1 MAITTLNITDNFGT
15 LVTKFN
21 GLSADAGDA
30 ETLNTT
36 ATDLVSAINEVYALI
51 DSDLDFRS
59 KISVTDTG
67 GDGSLSYNATNG
79 VLTYTGPSASEV
91 RAHFASGTNTTYSS
105 AAGTFSISDTTIR
118 GKISV
123 TDAGG
128 DGSLSYNSTSG
139 VITYTGPSA
148 SEVRAHFASGTNT
161 TYSSA
166 AGTFSISDATIRG
179 KISVTDAGGDG
190 SLSYNSTSGVITYTG
205 PSASEVRA
213 HFSAGEGIDIASG
226 VISGEDATTTNKGIA
241 SFNTNDFT
249 VTLGAVSIASI
260 GTTQIDN
267 LAIIE
272 GKLAN
277 DAVSRAKLKDEVSL
291 VIYNSTGTPLKT
303 LYGAGS

>member
-1 MAITTLNITDNFGT
+1 MAKTLLSVTDRLDAFVTRYNE
-15 LVTKFN
+15 LV
-21 GLSADAGDA
+21 DIVGDLA
-30 ETLNTT
+30 ALNTT
-36 ATDLVSAINEVYALI
+36 VDSDIVGAINSLHALI

-59 KISVTDTG
+59 KISVTD
-67 GDGSLSYNATNG
+67 
-79 VLTYTGPSASEV
+79 
-91 RAHFASGTNTTYSS
+91 
-105 AAGTFSISDTTIR
+105 
-118 GKISV
+118 
-123 TDAGG
+123 AGG
-128 DGSLSYNSTSG
+128 DGSLTYTSSTG
-139 VITYTGPSA
+139 VITYTGPST

-166 AGTFSISDATIRG
+166 AGTFSISDATIRS

-190 SLSYNSTSGVITYTG
+190 SLSYESSTGVITYTG
-205 PSASEVRA
+205 PSATEVRA

-249 VTLGAVSIASI
+249 VTGGAVSIASI

-291 VIYNSTGTPLKT
+291 VIYNSAGTALKT

>member
-1 MAITTLNITDNFGT
+1 MATNINITDNFNT

-21 GLSADAGDA
+21 SLSTDAGDA
-30 ETLNTT
+30 TALNTT
-36 ATDLVSAINEVYALI
+36 ATDLVSAINEIYALV
-51 DSDLDFRS
+51 DTDLDFRS
-59 KISVTDTG
+59 
-67 GDGSLSYNATNG
+67 
-79 VLTYTGPSASEV
+79 
-91 RAHFASGTNTTYSS
+91 
-105 AAGTFSISDTTIR
+105 
-118 GKISV
+118 KISV

-128 DGSLSYNSTSG
+128 DGSLSYEASTG

-148 SEVRAHFASGTNT
+148 AEVRAH
-161 TYSSA
+161 
-166 AGTFSISDATIRG
+166 
-179 KISVTDAGGDG
+179 ISVTDAGGDG
-190 SLSYNSTSGVITYTG
+190 SLSYEALTGVITYTG

-249 VTLGAVSIASI
+249 VTGGAVSIASI

-291 VIYNSTGTPLKT
+291 VIYNSAGTALKT

>member
-1 MAITTLNITDNFGT
+1 MATITLNITDSFGQ
-15 LVTKFN
+15 LVSKFN
-21 GLSADAGDA
+21 QLSSGVGNLTGLDIAGESDISNI
-30 ETLNTT
+30 LTT
-36 ATDLVSAINEVYALI
+36 MYALI
-51 DSDLDFRS
+51 DSDTDFRS

-67 GDGSLSYNATNG
+67 GDGSLSYNATTG
-79 VLTYTGPSASEV
+79 VITYTGPSSSEV

-105 AAGTFSISDTTIR
+105 AAGTFSISDATIR

-179 KISVTDAGGDG
+179 KISVTDNGGDG
-190 SLSYNSTSGVITYTG
+190 SLSYNSSTGVISYTG

-213 HFSAGEGIDIASG
+213 HFSAGNGITITSGSVAVKSPTRFRLFDASG
-226 VISGEDATTTNKGIA
+226 ATLLDFYGI
-241 SFNTNDFT
+241 
-249 VTLGAVSIASI
+249 G
-260 GTTQIDN
+260 
-267 LAIIE
+267 
-272 GKLAN
+272 
-277 DAVSRAKLKDEVSL
+277 SL
-291 VIYNSTGTPLKT
+291 
-303 LYGAGS
+303 